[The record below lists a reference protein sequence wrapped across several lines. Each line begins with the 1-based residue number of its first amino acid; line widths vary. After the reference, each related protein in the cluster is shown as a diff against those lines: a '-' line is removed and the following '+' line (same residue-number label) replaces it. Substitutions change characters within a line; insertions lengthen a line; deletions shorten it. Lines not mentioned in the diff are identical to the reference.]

1 MTNLAPVNQ
10 KFILHW
16 GEMGTRW
23 GINRTVAQIHALLF
37 LSDKPLPA
45 DEIAQTLGIA
55 RSNTSTSLRELQN
68 WGIVRIVHVIGD
80 RRDHFESIKDVF
92 AMFRVIARE
101 RKKREIEPTL
111 RVLRDCIEEA
121 GKPKAAAPH
130 TREQLTELLN
140 FFEIATNAYEKME
153 KLPTP
158 AILKVAKLG
167 DKALKLLGI
176 AAPA

>member
-1 MTNLAPVNQ
+1 MTDLSPIAQ
-10 KFILHW
+10 KFVLHW

-23 GINRTVAQIHALLF
+23 GINRTVAQVHALLF
-37 LSDKPLPA
+37 LSEKPLPA
-45 DEIAQTLGIA
+45 DEIAETLGIA

-68 WGIVRIVHVIGD
+68 WGIVRIVHVMGD
-80 RRDHFESIKDVF
+80 RRDHFESMKDVF

-111 RVLRDCIEEA
+111 RVLRECIDESS
-121 GKPKAAAPH
+121 KPKSAAPY
-130 TREQLTELLN
+130 TRDQLTELLN
-140 FFEIATNAYEKME
+140 FFEIATTAYEQLE

-158 AILKVAKLG
+158 AVLKVAKLG

-176 AAPA
+176 AAPS